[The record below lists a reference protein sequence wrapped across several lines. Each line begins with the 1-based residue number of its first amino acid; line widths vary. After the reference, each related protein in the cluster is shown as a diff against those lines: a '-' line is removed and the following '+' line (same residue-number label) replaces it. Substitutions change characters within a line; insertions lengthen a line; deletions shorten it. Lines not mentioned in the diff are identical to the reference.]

1 MPEVVSIPD
10 EQTRR
15 IAETTFD
22 RSVVVV
28 AGAGTGKTTL
38 LVNRFIHTLMREPS
52 PSAITQIVALTFTN
66 KAATEMKA
74 RLRERLAYLVEA
86 DHGLAEDD
94 VTGVVRTQ
102 DLREQYGL
110 SLSQI
115 VERAEAALGNLEKAQ
130 IGTLHSFAAHLLRL
144 YPIESRVDPKFQEDD
159 GSRFETFFNQE
170 WEFWLD
176 QELGTNGLN
185 HIGWKEI
192 LVEISLADIR
202 QLAFAISHEIV
213 SLEELLK
220 QIEEA
225 HVPPDV
231 QQWFFAK
238 RTRVAELL
246 HQYDRTRKR
255 RSRLVSL
262 LLRRYSTIF

>member
-1 MPEVVSIPD
+1 MTEVVSIPD

-15 IAETTFD
+15 LAETTFD
-22 RSVVVV
+22 RNVVVV

-38 LVNRFIHTLMREPS
+38 LVNRFIHTLMREPR
-52 PSAITQIVALTFTN
+52 PLAITQIVALTFTN

-74 RLRERLAYLVEA
+74 RLRERLERLVESSQ
-86 DHGLAEDD
+86 GQEEDD
-94 VTGVVRTQ
+94 VTGVVRIQ
-102 DLREQYGL
+102 DLRELYGL

-115 VERAEAALGNLEKAQ
+115 VERAEAALGNLEKSQ

-159 GSRFETFFNQE
+159 GSRFESYFTLE

-176 QELGTNGLN
+176 QELGMNGSN
-185 HIGWKEI
+185 HEGWKEI

-213 SLEELLK
+213 SLEELLE
-220 QIEEA
+220 QVEEA
-225 HVPPDV
+225 HLSP
-231 QQWFFAK
+231 
-238 RTRVAELL
+238 
-246 HQYDRTRKR
+246 
-255 RSRLVSL
+255 SRQ
-262 LLRRYSTIF
+262 